1 MYSGKET
8 EVKSCMGKQMAVKK
22 WHLRGAEAYSQGRSK
37 GVYCG
42 RCGTARWRLRQG
54 TGKAARL
61 IASGLAYYQ
70 SEMGEFGKLD
80 NRL

>member
-1 MYSGKET
+1 M
-8 EVKSCMGKQMAVKK
+8 
-22 WHLRGAEAYSQGRSK
+22 RGRSK

-42 RCGTARWRLRQG
+42 LDGGAAWWRLRQV
-54 TGKAARL
+54 TGKSARL
-61 IASGLAYYQ
+61 IASGPPYYQ